1 MGITSL
7 DTTILEVFKF
17 ITSNFLYFVF
27 ERKKEDDNLTINIL
41 NEEYIDLQN
50 IINQDNFIF
59 INHIALLD
67 EQNLKMIIADKY
79 KLENINL
86 EITSLEEDNLE
97 STIKEVDILYNY
109 YNLGKANLN
118 YTDILSYLTILN
130 MDI

>member
-1 MGITSL
+1 
-7 DTTILEVFKF
+7 
-17 ITSNFLYFVF
+17 
-27 ERKKEDDNLTINIL
+27 
-41 NEEYIDLQN
+41 
-50 IINQDNFIF
+50 
-59 INHIALLD
+59 
-67 EQNLKMIIADKY
+67 MIIADKY

-118 YTDILSYLTILN
+118 YTDILNYLTILN